1 MPYDNSYRKTKKN
14 NIKSMCYVFIF
25 VVNLFF

>member
-1 MPYDNSYRKTKKN
+1 MPYDNSYRKTKN